1 MGLPLVAIRSKAL
14 VGEADA
20 PAFACPGRPRAR
32 GQAAM
37 MQAMDALELAKSA
50 FALFAI
56 VDPVGVIPIF
66 LLATRGFTLAQS
78 RAAARVA
85 ALTVLGVLTVFAF
98 LGEPLLAFFGIR
110 LAAFSVA
117 GGLLLLL
124 LALSMVEAHVS
135 PQRQTQDE
143 AIEAEE
149 KDSVGVVPLGVPLLA
164 GPGAITHVIVAA
176 GAAQGN
182 AVQQGLMLI
191 PVALVALSV
200 WLAFRAA
207 PAIARRLGKTG
218 IHVVTRLMGLIIAAI
233 SIEMIANGLGTLFP
247 GLLG

>member
-1 MGLPLVAIRSKAL
+1 
-14 VGEADA
+14 
-20 PAFACPGRPRAR
+20 
-32 GQAAM
+32 
-37 MQAMDALELAKSA
+37 MDFFELAKSA

-66 LLATRGFTLAQS
+66 LMATQGYTLAQS
-78 RAAARVA
+78 HKAARIA
-85 ALTVLGVLTVFAF
+85 ALTVLGVLALFIFVGEALLGF
-98 LGEPLLAFFGIR
+98 LGIR

-124 LALSMVEAHVS
+124 LALSMVQAHVS
-135 PQRQTQDE
+135 PQRQTEDE
-143 AIEAEE
+143 AAEAGERN
-149 KDSVGVVPLGVPLLA
+149 SVGAVPLGVPLLA

-176 GAAQGN
+176 GAAQGDLLS
-182 AVQQGLMLI
+182 QSLQLI

-207 PAIARRLGKTG
+207 PLIARRLGRTG

-233 SIEMIANGLGTLFP
+233 SIEMIAGGLGTLFP
-247 GLLG
+247 GLLA

>member
-1 MGLPLVAIRSKAL
+1 MDLLDLVKA
-14 VGEADA
+14 GA
-20 PAFACPGRPRAR
+20 
-32 GQAAM
+32 
-37 MQAMDALELAKSA
+37 
-50 FALFAI
+50 ALFAI
-56 VDPVGVIPIF
+56 VDPVGAIPLF
-66 LLATRGFTLAQS
+66 LMATQGFALAQS
-78 RAAARVA
+78 RAAARIA
-85 ALTVLGVLTVFAF
+85 ALTVLGVLTLFTLSGEYL
-98 LGEPLLAFFGIR
+98 LGFFGIR

-124 LALSMVEAHVS
+124 LALSMVQAHVS

-143 AIEAEE
+143 ALEAEE

-182 AVQQGLMLI
+182 ALQQGLLLI

-233 SIEMIANGLGTLFP
+233 SIEMMASGLGKLFP
-247 GLLG
+247 GLLA

>member
-1 MGLPLVAIRSKAL
+1 
-14 VGEADA
+14 
-20 PAFACPGRPRAR
+20 
-32 GQAAM
+32 
-37 MQAMDALELAKSA
+37 MQQMDAYVLVKSA
-50 FALFAI
+50 LALFAI

-66 LLATRGFTLAQS
+66 LLATRGFSTAQS
-78 RAAARVA
+78 HAAARVA
-85 ALTVLGVLTVFAF
+85 ALTVLGVLAVFIF
-98 LGEPLLAFFGIR
+98 VGEPMLAFFGIR
-110 LAAFSVA
+110 LASFSVA

-124 LALSMVEAHVS
+124 LALAMVQAHVS

-143 AIEAEE
+143 AAEAGER
-149 KDSVGVVPLGVPLLA
+149 DAVGVVPLGVPLLA

-176 GAAQGN
+176 SAAKGH
-182 AVQQGLMLI
+182 VLQQSLQLI

-207 PAIARRLGKTG
+207 PLIARRLGRTG

-233 SIEMIANGLGTLFP
+233 SIEMIASGLGELFP